1 MYLDT
6 CDRNGYKII
15 NRLLHL
21 SRQRQRH
28 EDSTESSP
36 VDGGAVENVP
46 ATGLRERGLLVSGLH
61 GPEQGEATLLL
72 RGPAEA
78 DTGNCQYLEPEET
91 TQ

>member
-1 MYLDT
+1 MGIKSLID
-6 CDRNGYKII
+6 CCICLVNV
-15 NRLLHL
+15 NV
-21 SRQRQRH
+21 RQRH

-46 ATGLRERGLLVSGLH
+46 ATGLGERGLLVSGLH